1 MSSGVEKVDSAE
13 GGSQHRK
20 AAQPRQLR
28 ALSLFPLV
36 AALTA
41 ATLAPLA
48 PLAPLAAQQEAQR
61 VVRGLSFEGNHA
73 IDDYTLTAAIA
84 TTNSSAFATSPF
96 LRWLGLGE
104 KRYFDELEFRRDVVR
119 LLLLYRQSGYM
130 NAVVDT
136 LVRREDRDVYVK
148 FPIYEGEPVRLS
160 SLDVVGLES
169 ILDVRSLKRAL
180 PLQVADP
187 FNRFLFQ
194 ASADTVVSW
203 LKNRGYPYADVLKS
217 FDVDVAALA
226 ATAKLEGVPGPRMR
240 IGEVAIT
247 GAERVDTATVRKMLS
262 VNPHDWFRQDR
273 LYQTQRDLYG
283 LGLFRSVSVGLAD
296 TVPKAGDSTV
306 TVIVRVSEAPLHR
319 VLLGG
324 GYGSL
329 DCFRLQTGWTAYD
342 FLGGARALDLTAQLS
357 KIGIGVPTNWG
368 FGGNVCAPLRSDPT
382 SDTANYNVAITL
394 RQPTFFSPRHTA
406 NYSVFA
412 ERRSEFNAYTR
423 QAIGANVGV
432 TINARRDVPVTIGY
446 SYSVGRTT
454 ADPAAFCL
462 FLTVCNLADQ
472 SFFTKSRAYGAA
484 TISGAR
490 GRVNSIL
497 DPSAGSLFH
506 LTLVHAS
513 RYVLS
518 DTLYEFN
525 RGELEFSKYYPL
537 SRRTVLAW
545 RVRGGTILPQRLS
558 LLGQSV
564 QFVPPDQRFYAGGPN
579 SVRGFARNELGPR
592 VYVSDSFDVSG
603 GDTTYRNIRASPTG
617 GNTVFTAN
625 LELRLP
631 SPILPD
637 RVRVGAF
644 VDVGQVWERGDTG
657 TTVSG
662 LRVTP
667 GVGLRFV
674 TPLGPVRLDA
684 AYDGYPQ
691 EPGPLYFLNTA
702 NKSLTNTGRLVS
714 PGLPS
719 GFWRRVV
726 VQFAVGQAF

>member
-1 MSSGVEKVDSAE
+1 
-13 GGSQHRK
+13 
-20 AAQPRQLR
+20 L
-28 ALSLFPLV
+28 LPLV
-36 AALTA
+36 AALVA
-41 ATLAPLA
+41 VTLAPLA
-48 PLAPLAAQQEAQR
+48 PPASLASLAAQQESQR
-61 VVRGLSFEGNHA
+61 VVRRLSFEGNHA

-96 LRWLGLGE
+96 LRWTGLGE

-136 LVRREDRDVYVK
+136 LVRREDRDVYVT
-148 FPIYEGEPVRLS
+148 FRIYEGEPVRLR
-160 SLDVVGLES
+160 SLDVSGLDS
-169 ILDVRSLKRAL
+169 VLDVRALKRAL
-180 PLQVADP
+180 PLQVGDP

-194 ASADTVVSW
+194 ASADTVVAW
-203 LKNRGYPYADVLKS
+203 LRNRGYPYSDVLKS
-217 FDVDVAALA
+217 FDVDGAALA
-226 ATAKLEGVPGPRMR
+226 ARATLEGVPGRRMR
-240 IGEVAIT
+240 IGRVAIT

-262 VNPHDWFRQDR
+262 VSPHDWFRQDQ

-283 LGLFRSVSVGLAD
+283 LGMFRSVSVGLAD
-296 TVPKAGDSTV
+296 TVPKAGSADSTV
-306 TVIVRVSEAPLHR
+306 DVLVRVSEAPLHR
-319 VLLGG
+319 VLVGA

-329 DCFRLQTGWTAYD
+329 DCFRVQTGWTAYD
-342 FLGGARALDLTAQLS
+342 FLGGARALDVTAQLS
-357 KIGIGVPTNWG
+357 KIGVGVPTDWG
-368 FGGNVCAPLRSDPT
+368 FRKNVCRPLLSDPT

-406 NYSVFA
+406 TFGVFA

-423 QAIGANVGV
+423 QAIGANVGL
-432 TINARRDVPVTIGY
+432 TLNARRDVPVTLGY

-454 ADPAAFCL
+454 ADPVAFCL
-462 FLTVCNLADQ
+462 ILTVCNLADQ
-472 SFFTKSRAYGAA
+472 TFFTKSRAFGAV
-484 TISGAR
+484 TITGAR

-497 DPSAGSLFH
+497 DPSVGSLFRV
-506 LTLVHAS
+506 TLVHAS

-525 RGELEFSKYYPL
+525 RGELEFSKYYSL
-537 SRRTVLAW
+537 SRRAVLAW
-545 RVRGGTILPQRLS
+545 RIRGGTILPQRLS

-603 GDTTYRNIRASPTG
+603 TDTTYRNVRASPTG

-637 RVRVGAF
+637 RVRLGVF
-644 VDVGQVWERGDTG
+644 VDVGQVWERGDTV

-684 AYDGYPQ
+684 AYNGYPP

-702 NKSLTNTGRLVS
+702 NKSLTLTSAPVR
-714 PGLPS
+714 PGLPP
-719 GFWRRVV
+719 GFWRRVM
-726 VQFAVGQAF
+726 VQFSVGQAF

>member
-1 MSSGVEKVDSAE
+1 
-13 GGSQHRK
+13 
-20 AAQPRQLR
+20 
-28 ALSLFPLV
+28 V
-36 AALTA
+36 AALVA
-41 ATLAPLA
+41 VTLAPLA
-48 PLAPLAAQQEAQR
+48 SLAPLAAQQESQR

-96 LRWLGLGE
+96 LRWIGLGE

-136 LVRREDRDVYVK
+136 LVRREDRDVYVT
-148 FPIYEGEPVRLS
+148 FRIYEGEPVRLT
-160 SLDVVGLES
+160 SLDVSGLDS
-169 ILDVRSLKRAL
+169 VLDVRALKRAL
-180 PLQVADP
+180 PLRVGDP

-194 ASADTVVSW
+194 ASADTVVAW
-203 LKNRGYPYADVLKS
+203 LRNRGYPYSDVLKS

-226 ATAKLEGVPGPRMR
+226 ARATLEGVPGRRMR
-240 IGEVAIT
+240 IGTVAIT

-262 VNPHDWFRQDR
+262 VSPHDWFRQNQ

-283 LGLFRSVSVGLAD
+283 LGMFRSVSVGLAD
-296 TVPKAGDSTV
+296 TVPKAGSADSSV
-306 TVIVRVSEAPLHR
+306 DVLVRVSEAPLHR
-319 VLLGG
+319 VLVGA

-329 DCFRLQTGWTAYD
+329 DCFRVQTGWTAYD
-342 FLGGARALDLTAQLS
+342 FFGGARALDVTAQLS
-357 KIGIGVPTNWG
+357 KIGVGVPTDWG
-368 FGGNVCAPLRSDPT
+368 FRKNVCRPLLSDPT

-406 NYSVFA
+406 TFGVFA

-423 QAIGANVGV
+423 QAIGANVGL
-432 TINARRDVPVTIGY
+432 TLNARRDVPVTLGY

-454 ADPAAFCL
+454 ADPVAFCL
-462 FLTVCNLADQ
+462 ILTVCNLADQ
-472 SFFTKSRAYGAA
+472 TFFTKSRAFGAV
-484 TISGAR
+484 TITGAR

-497 DPSAGSLFH
+497 DPSVGSLFRV
-506 LTLVHAS
+506 TLVHAS

-525 RGELEFSKYYPL
+525 RGELEFSKYYSL

-545 RVRGGTILPQRLS
+545 RIRGGTILPQRLS

-603 GDTTYRNIRASPTG
+603 GGTDTTYRNVRASPTG

-637 RVRVGAF
+637 RVRLGVF
-644 VDVGQVWERGDTG
+644 VDVGQVWERGDTV

-684 AYDGYPQ
+684 AYNGYPP

-702 NKSLTNTGRLVS
+702 NKSLTLTSAPVR
-714 PGLPS
+714 PGLPP

-726 VQFAVGQAF
+726 VQFSVGQAF

>member
-1 MSSGVEKVDSAE
+1 
-13 GGSQHRK
+13 
-20 AAQPRQLR
+20 
-28 ALSLFPLV
+28 LFPLV
-36 AALTA
+36 AALAA
-41 ATLAPLA
+41 AT
-48 PLAPLAAQQEAQR
+48 LAPLAAQQEPQR

-73 IDDYTLTAAIA
+73 IDDYTLSTAIA
-84 TTNSSAFATSPF
+84 TTNSSAFATKWY
-96 LRWLGLGE
+96 LRWIPWLGA

-148 FPIYEGEPVRLS
+148 FRLYEGEPVRLT
-160 SLDVVGLES
+160 SLDVVGLDS
-169 ILDVRSLKRAL
+169 ILDVRALKRAL
-180 PLQVADP
+180 PLQVGDP

-194 ASADTVVSW
+194 ASADTVVAW
-203 LKNRGYPYADVLKS
+203 LRNRGYPYSDVLKS
-217 FDVDVAALA
+217 FDVDVSALA
-226 ATAKLEGVPGPRMR
+226 ARATLEGVPGSRKR
-240 IGEVAIT
+240 IGEVVIT
-247 GAERVDTATVRKMLS
+247 GTERVDTATVRRMLS
-262 VNPHDWFRQDR
+262 VNPHDWYRQDQ

-283 LGLFRSVSVGLAD
+283 LGMFRSVSVGLAD
-296 TVPKAGDSTV
+296 TAQRGDSTV
-306 TVIVRVSEAPLHR
+306 RVLVRLSEAPLHR
-319 VLLGG
+319 VLIGA

-329 DCFRLQTGWTAYD
+329 DCFRVQTGWTAYD
-342 FLGGARALDLTAQLS
+342 FLGGARALDVTAQLS
-357 KIGIGVPTNWG
+357 KIGIGVPTDWG
-368 FGGNVCAPLRSDPT
+368 FGRNVCRPLLSDPT

-394 RQPTFFSPRHTA
+394 RQPAFFSPRHTA
-406 NYSVFA
+406 NFSVFA
-412 ERRSEFNAYTR
+412 ERRSEFDAYTR

-432 TINARRDVPVTIGY
+432 TFNARRDFPVTVGY

-454 ADPAAFCL
+454 ADPATFCL
-462 FLTVCNLADQ
+462 FLTVCNASDQ
-472 SFFTKSRAYGAA
+472 SFFTKTRAFGAV
-484 TISGAR
+484 TISGDR
-490 GRVNSIL
+490 GRVNSVL

-506 LTLVHAS
+506 VTLVHAS

-545 RVRGGTILPQRLS
+545 RIRGGAILPQRLS

-579 SVRGFARNELGPR
+579 SVRGYARNELGPR

-603 GDTTYRNIRASPTG
+603 TDTTYRNIRASPTG

-625 LELRLP
+625 LELRVP

-637 RVRVGAF
+637 RVRLGVF

-691 EPGPLYFLNTA
+691 EPGKLYFLNSA
-702 NKSLTNTGRLVS
+702 NRSLTAVGHDIR